1 MDIQNEKHAVKLYF
15 FLKKLELIEHISINI
30 GLSEFIY
37 FVKNTVADEIR
48 RRQANTQVLKPGWN
62 ISFSKPESNI
72 EVTPAELFTL
82 VVLNNKSIFN
92 KLISFQHT
100 NNENYLNKSTTTTSQ
115 PSQVHFFSHQS
126 RICLQIR
133 TTRHRS

>member
-15 FLKKLELIEHISINI
+15 FLKKLELIEHISINM

-48 RRQANTQVLKPGWN
+48 RRHANTQVIKPGWN
-62 ISFSKPESNI
+62 ISISKPEPNI

-82 VVLNNKSIFN
+82 VVLNNKPIFHKLRAVHSSYYLSCIVAHQWLSFINEDESNSQELTYKSIW
-92 KLISFQHT
+92 
-100 NNENYLNKSTTTTSQ
+100 
-115 PSQVHFFSHQS
+115 
-126 RICLQIR
+126 
-133 TTRHRS
+133 